1 MKDSLGTPVFLGQDR
16 RRAIRFLVGAGGV
29 AGLVLVGLAG
39 WPASAEEST
48 GAAARLMVQ
57 DDPKAGRAVLLVR
70 GKTAWVYRYGNEVDL
85 PHYILFS
92 PTGQQLTIEQAEPYP
107 HHRSFWFA
115 DTVQLAGERRASF
128 YNAWYSRVDKNDPRS
143 PFRDRIRHLKLT
155 VEQPTGQGSLMIHKE
170 LLWEIDQQKPV
181 LDERRTMKVLDL
193 GDGEYFL
200 DIVFTLRAS
209 YGEVTFLSDASH
221 YAWPYLRMTPEF
233 SVQKGGVITNSE
245 GQVNQKETNMQ
256 VAKWVDYSNTV
267 AGRTEGVAVFSHSD
281 NEHPHRWL
289 TRDYGTFG
297 PRRADEKSG
306 KPFTLKQGETIKTR
320 IGVLVHK
327 GDVQQ
332 GRVAQRY
339 QQYLDGTLRPASP

>member
-1 MKDSLGTPVFLGQDR
+1 M
-16 RRAIRFLVGAGGV
+16 RFWTGVGCWTALAV
-29 AGLVLVGLAG
+29 AGLAGLA
-39 WPASAEEST
+39 ASAEQPTNSPA
-48 GAAARLMVQ
+48 GLSLQ

-70 GKTAWVYRYGNEVDL
+70 GKTAWVYRYGEGVDL

-92 PTGQQLTIEQAEPYP
+92 PTGQQVTVEQAEPYP

-115 DTVQLAGERRASF
+115 DTVQLAGQRQVSF
-128 YNAWYSRVDKNDPRS
+128 YNAWYSRLDKKDPRS

-155 VEQPTGQGSLMIHKE
+155 VEPPTGQGSLVIHKE
-170 LLWEIDQQKPV
+170 LLWEMDQQKPV

-209 YGEVTFLSDASH
+209 YGDITFRSDAVH
-221 YAWPYLRMTPEF
+221 YAWPYLRIRPEF

-245 GQVNQKETNMQ
+245 GQVNQKGTNMQ
-256 VAKWVDYSNTV
+256 VAKWVDYSYTV
-267 AGRTEGVAVFSHSD
+267 AGRAEGVALFSHAD

-297 PRRADEKSG
+297 PRRADDKSG
-306 KPFTLKQGETIKTR
+306 KHFTLKQGETIQTR

-332 GRVAQRY
+332 GRLAQRY
-339 QQYLDGTLRPASP
+339 QQYLDGLLKPASP